1 MELRPPVPTTAP
13 AAAPSQP
20 SARKRRSAARLVD
33 YQGRKVL
40 QARAVACLMLQ
51 LAAAVRL
58 QRMVRGRLARRW
70 LAAQV
75 ALKAVAPA
83 LVAIEEEVELRSAAV
98 ADAAAAAA
106 AARLLLAAESG
117 GGDAKRRVDF
127 DAPASEAKRRGKEKG
142 PRSKAKR
149 KAADAE
155 PTVVVDAEQ
164 EAPRLREARARLT
177 EEMAA
182 RRALRAGMGRAMAW
196 AQACRSDPWPAA
208 GDMMGRNP
216 LSRG

>member
-1 MELRPPVPTTAP
+1 MLAVQDGKLSPAEPPDLEAAEAAAAPLLRLSAGMEKRKAGAGDVVPPSKRFGGWSAVPAGWLQELARAGAP
-13 AAAPSQP
+13 AAEAP
-20 SARKRRSAARLVD
+20 
-33 YQGRKVL
+33 
-40 QARAVACLMLQ
+40 M
-51 LAAAVRL
+51 
-58 QRMVRGRLARRW
+58 
-70 LAAQV
+70 
-75 ALKAVAPA
+75 
-83 LVAIEEEVELRSAAV
+83 
-98 ADAAAAAA
+98 
-106 AARLLLAAESG
+106 AESG
-117 GGDAKRRVDF
+117 GGDAKRRVEF

-149 KAADAE
+149 KAAGAE

-164 EAPRLREARARLT
+164 EAARLREARARLT

-182 RRALRAGMGRAMAW
+182 RRALRAGMGRATAW

>member
-1 MELRPPVPTTAP
+1 MPCRT
-13 AAAPSQP
+13 S
-20 SARKRRSAARLVD
+20 KRL
-33 YQGRKVL
+33 G
-40 QARAVACLMLQ
+40 
-51 LAAAVRL
+51 
-58 QRMVRGRLARRW
+58 RGRLARRR
-70 LAAQV
+70 
-75 ALKAVAPA
+75 
-83 LVAIEEEVELRSAAV
+83 VERLRE
-98 ADAAAAAA
+98 

-149 KAADAE
+149 KAAGAE

-196 AQACRSDPWPAA
+196 AEACRSDPWAR
-208 GDMMGRNP
+208 GRLP
-216 LSRG
+216 TR